1 MDDLKSDQY
10 EFTFFDRVILP
21 LTLIVLGG
29 ISLVTIDFQVG
40 RYFTISELPDEL
52 EDFVD
57 AAEHFGT
64 PYGQILGLLCVYA
77 ATRWHERRV
86 FRIFLGTCVA
96 GLGANLV
103 KLLVARIRPRSFDF
117 DQHELLDG
125 FIGWFTFGAE
135 GSKAQGFPS
144 AHTASAFGFAAM
156 LTWAFPSG
164 KRVFLLL
171 AAFVGLHRITTS
183 AHFPSDVFVG
193 AAVGWSVAI
202 LFTGK
207 TWIAGK
213 FDRLERQVAEAEVAY
228 EKVVHPPTS
237 D

>member
-1 MDDLKSDQY
+1 MDDLNSQQY
-10 EFTFFDRVILP
+10 QFTFFDRVVLP
-21 LTLIVLGG
+21 FILIVLGG
-29 ISLVTIDFQVG
+29 VSLVTIDFRVG
-40 RYFTISELPDEL
+40 RYFTVAELPDEL

-64 PYGQILGLLCVYA
+64 PYGQLLALLCLFA

-86 FRIFLGTCVA
+86 FRIFLGTCAA

-103 KLLVARIRPRSFDF
+103 KLLVARVRPRSFDF
-117 DQHELLDG
+117 DQLELFDG
-125 FIGWFTFGAE
+125 FIGWLTFGAD

-144 AHTASAFGFAAM
+144 AHTASAFGFAAL

-164 KRVFLLL
+164 KKVFLLL

-202 LFTGK
+202 LFTGN
-207 TWIAGK
+207 TWLARK
-213 FDRLERQVAEAEVAY
+213 FDRLEQQVAEAEEAFDK
-228 EKVVHPPTS
+228 EVHPQRK